1 MHVSVNSIK
10 GRVHETMRLPSHP
23 ALWWIISVSASVS
36 GRRFT
41 VTGWTAETA
50 ESAGGLVLK
59 RHVSSFFLKQSG
71 WDVTQILNILI
82 ISIINS
88 GEVESHDEHMYFQK
102 NSANPL
108 PVYPLPQNDLPV
120 CVTSIWAQ
128 LPRVTVGCPN
138 VGFASI
144 NKWQQMPRPRV
155 FWVGCTQ
162 INLFLVHR
170 CPLNTDVSRG
180 MLGSAQEMTLRNK
193 TGPQT
198 LHDDSSRLEFVN
210 MQHSIG
216 ESLLL
221 IHPLN

>member
-10 GRVHETMRLPSHP
+10 GGVHETMRLPSHP

-41 VTGWTAETA
+41 VTGWTT
-50 ESAGGLVLK
+50 ESLLVVLCWKDTFLLFLK
-59 RHVSSFFLKQSG
+59 KQSG

-82 ISIINS
+82 ISIINY
-88 GEVESHDEHMYFQK
+88 GEVESHDEHIYF
-102 NSANPL
+102 
-108 PVYPLPQNDLPV
+108 QNDLLV

-144 NKWQQMPRPRV
+144 NKWQQMQRPRV

-180 MLGSAQEMTLRNK
+180 MLGFAQEMT
-193 TGPQT
+193 
-198 LHDDSSRLEFVN
+198 HDKWKHCNVE
-210 MQHSIG
+210 G
-216 ESLLL
+216 EVAP
-221 IHPLN
+221 H

>member
-41 VTGWTAETA
+41 VTGWTTETA

-59 RHVSSFFLKQSG
+59 RHISSFFKTKWLRCCSNTKYFHNFHYKLWQSR
-71 WDVTQILNILI
+71 VTWWTHILPEKF
-82 ISIINS
+82 S
-88 GEVESHDEHMYFQK
+88 Q
-102 NSANPL
+102 PL
-108 PVYPLPQNDLPV
+108 YPLPQNDLLV

-180 MLGSAQEMTLRNK
+180 MLGFAQEMT
-193 TGPQT
+193 
-198 LHDDSSRLEFVN
+198 HDKWKHCNVE
-210 MQHSIG
+210 G
-216 ESLLL
+216 EVAP
-221 IHPLN
+221 H